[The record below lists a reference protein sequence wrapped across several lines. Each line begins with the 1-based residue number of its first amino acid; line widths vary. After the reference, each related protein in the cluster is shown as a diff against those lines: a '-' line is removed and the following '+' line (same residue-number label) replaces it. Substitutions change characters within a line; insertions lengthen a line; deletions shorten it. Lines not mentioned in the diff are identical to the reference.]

1 MNETVIWDAGG
12 DRLSHLATP
21 KEYEGSWRHWVFTK
35 NANTGEMGIYLDG
48 ELWAST
54 TGQNSNLGE
63 ITNVA
68 LGNSVIGDN
77 GYIGAIDEVR
87 VYSQALSSEEV
98 TTLHNSYNEK
108 TGYNVWLESFD
119 GIEPDSTNTGI
130 NEDFDSDGIPNLLE
144 YVLASD
150 PTDSIT
156 SHYTLPGIVFSEEAG
171 EYVFRYTRSIDALN
185 NTIQNFQYSF
195 DLDVWQTVDITRAIE
210 SKIEVLNLPNNLQQ
224 VDVLLQSTGIAE
236 NGSVLGRLEVF
247 LDAD

>member
-1 MNETVIWDAGG
+1 M
-12 DRLSHLATP
+12 
-21 KEYEGSWRHWVFTK
+21 
-35 NANTGEMGIYLDG
+35 
-48 ELWAST
+48 
-54 TGQNSNLGE
+54 
-63 ITNVA
+63 
-68 LGNSVIGDN
+68 
-77 GYIGAIDEVR
+77 
-87 VYSQALSSEEV
+87 
-98 TTLHNSYNEK
+98 
-108 TGYNVWLESFD
+108 ESFD

-247 LDAD
+247 LNAD